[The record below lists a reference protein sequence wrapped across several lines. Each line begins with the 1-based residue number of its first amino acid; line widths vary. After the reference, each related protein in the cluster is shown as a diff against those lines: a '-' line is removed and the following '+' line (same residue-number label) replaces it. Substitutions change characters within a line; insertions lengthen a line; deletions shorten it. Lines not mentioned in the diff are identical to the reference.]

1 MTDSWGENE
10 VVVDPINVDLIDY
23 NFLNIFDFITLD
35 FLLSLFNGIGVERSS
50 IHNIDGVYSVFH
62 KIIKKNI
69 KQFPILIGDILSMKK
84 GRCETIEEWFKN
96 IIHFTG
102 FVFDRYS
109 HDGGTSGFGL
119 LGVGDKR
126 GQSVRMFP
134 NSVNSYIQ
142 LPSNIP
148 VIKI

>member
-1 MTDSWGENE
+1 
-10 VVVDPINVDLIDY
+10 
-23 NFLNIFDFITLD
+23 
-35 FLLSLFNGIGVERSS
+35 
-50 IHNIDGVYSVFH
+50 
-62 KIIKKNI
+62 
-69 KQFPILIGDILSMKK
+69 MKK

-119 LGVGDKR
+119 LGVGNNEDLKID
-126 GQSVRMFP
+126 QSVRMFP